1 MYENLVEWKNSPHRK
16 PLILEGARQVG
27 KTWLIDEFGPKE
39 FKYYIKINCENNP
52 EVSDLF
58 SDYDIKR
65 ILRVISAL
73 AKKPVKPG
81 ETLIFLD
88 EVQELPKA
96 LGSLKYFS
104 ENSLKSSG

>member
-73 AKKPVKPG
+73 AKKPVKPHG
-81 ETLIFLD
+81 NQFS
-88 EVQELPKA
+88 KK
-96 LGSLKYFS
+96 GCLKFQIYV
-104 ENSLKSSG
+104 NIKTWVGKN